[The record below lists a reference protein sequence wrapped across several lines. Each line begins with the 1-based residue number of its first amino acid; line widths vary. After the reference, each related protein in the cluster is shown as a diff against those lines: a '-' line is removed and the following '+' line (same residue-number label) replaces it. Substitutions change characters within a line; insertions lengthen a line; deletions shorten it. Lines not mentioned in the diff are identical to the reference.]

1 MSYPS
6 STFQRYPKETPIV
19 GHGSLIIAPPPCLPN
34 SPLLLQIIDTHHV
47 ELAVRTSRKS
57 VTDAELVEYASFSEK
72 MKQQAEEELAA
83 AGDAPVGSMKAF
95 SFANNTKKK

>member
-1 MSYPS
+1 M
-6 STFQRYPKETPIV
+6 QRTYLQT
-19 GHGSLIIAPPPCLPN
+19 GGLQAPL
-34 SPLLLQIIDTHHV
+34 
-47 ELAVRTSRKS
+47 LAVRTSRKS